1 MKSFWHDRR
10 GRFMTLTNYW
20 WLLIWLFTG
29 GLFLAYFAPKQV
41 QSTTGEIKRHWM
53 LIPSIVLIIP
63 YVIWAGFRTDNW
75 GDTYAY
81 REMFEEAPSSLSGL
95 LSYVQSADKDQGFS
109 AFTVLI
115 KSVFGNSDVAFFI
128 VIALIQL
135 FCLIYVYRK
144 YSCNLWLSIFI
155 FVASTDYMSWMHNGI
170 RQFLAVGITS
180 IAMILTVKKKHLLA
194 IILILIAATIH
205 ASALIM
211 LPGIFIIQGKA
222 WNKKTLLALIAALI
236 VILMIDRFTDFLDL
250 LLADTQYSTAVSTW
264 QQEGDDGTS
273 PFRVLVYA
281 VPLILSL
288 IGYKYIK
295 NADNPVVNLSVNAG
309 ICAVGIFAIS
319 IFSSGIFIGRLPVY
333 FYVASQG
340 ILLPWEI
347 ENMFNERSKKLVLI
361 ATVIC
366 YSAYFYYQMHIAWGI
381 I

>member
-1 MKSFWHDRR
+1 
-10 GRFMTLTNYW
+10 MTLTNYW
-20 WLLIWLFTG
+20 WLLTWMFTG
-29 GLFLAYFAPKQV
+29 GLLLAYFVPKQI

-53 LIPSIVLIIP
+53 LIPSMVLIIP

-95 LSYVQSADKDQGFS
+95 FSYISSAEKDQGFS
-109 AFTVLI
+109 ALVVLV
-115 KSVFGNSDVAFFI
+115 KSIFGHSDVIFFI
-128 VIALIQL
+128 IIALIQFL
-135 FCLIYVYRK
+135 CLIYIYRK

-155 FVASTDYMSWMHNGI
+155 FIASTDYMSWMHNGM
-170 RQFLAVGITS
+170 RQFLAVCITTVAITFS
-180 IAMILTVKKKHLLA
+180 IKKKYIIA
-194 IILILIAATIH
+194 IILILLASTIH

-211 LPGIFIIQGKA
+211 LPGIFIIQGEA
-222 WNKKTLLALIAALI
+222 WNKKTILALLAALVI
-236 VILMIDRFTDFLDL
+236 ILMIDRFTDFLKIF
-250 LLADTQYSTAVSTW
+250 LADTQYSTAVSTW

-340 ILLPWEI
+340 VLLPWEI

-361 ATVIC
+361 AAVIC

>member
-1 MKSFWHDRR
+1 
-10 GRFMTLTNYW
+10 
-20 WLLIWLFTG
+20 
-29 GLFLAYFAPKQV
+29 
-41 QSTTGEIKRHWM
+41 
-53 LIPSIVLIIP
+53 
-63 YVIWAGFRTDNW
+63 
-75 GDTYAY
+75 
-81 REMFEEAPSSLSGL
+81 
-95 LSYVQSADKDQGFS
+95 
-109 AFTVLI
+109 
-115 KSVFGNSDVAFFI
+115 
-128 VIALIQL
+128 
-135 FCLIYVYRK
+135 
-144 YSCNLWLSIFI
+144 
-155 FVASTDYMSWMHNGI
+155 
-170 RQFLAVGITS
+170 
-180 IAMILTVKKKHLLA
+180 
-194 IILILIAATIH
+194 
-205 ASALIM
+205 M

-222 WNKKTLLALIAALI
+222 WNKKTLLALISALI

-340 ILLPWEI
+340 VLLPWEI

-361 ATVIC
+361 FLVI
-366 YSAYFYYQMHIAWGI
+366 YI
-381 I
+381 

>member
-1 MKSFWHDRR
+1 
-10 GRFMTLTNYW
+10 MTLTNYW

-53 LIPSIVLIIP
+53 LISSIVLIIP

-109 AFTVLI
+109 VLTVLI

>member
-1 MKSFWHDRR
+1 MSF
-10 GRFMTLTNYW
+10 
-20 WLLIWLFTG
+20 
-29 GLFLAYFAPKQV
+29 
-41 QSTTGEIKRHWM
+41 
-53 LIPSIVLIIP
+53 
-63 YVIWAGFRTDNW
+63 
-75 GDTYAY
+75 
-81 REMFEEAPSSLSGL
+81 
-95 LSYVQSADKDQGFS
+95 
-109 AFTVLI
+109 
-115 KSVFGNSDVAFFI
+115 FFI

-135 FCLIYVYRK
+135 LCLIYVYRK

-155 FVASTDYMSWMHNGI
+155 FIASTDYMSWMHNGI

-194 IILILIAATIH
+194 IILILVAATIH

-340 ILLPWEI
+340 VLLPWEI